1 MADVEVKD
9 NSNNIHQINVDT
21 MPDGSQTQAVKL
33 QLGNDGEDGGY
44 LSSTN
49 PISVFLGMMVK
60 SAMKQMARLTFDG
73 SGQLRATV
81 SGTIGISG
89 NQTIGTVYTANV
101 GYGDNGKPATS
112 IIVTRK
118 PTTNNFVR
126 T

>member
-33 QLGNDGEDGGY
+33 QLGNEGEDGGY
-44 LSSTN
+44 LSASN
-49 PISVFLGMMVK
+49 PISVFLGMLVK
-60 SAMKQMARLTFDG
+60 SAMKQMARLSFDG

-81 SGTIGISG
+81 VLSP
-89 NQTIGTVYTANV
+89 NQTLGTVTTANV

-118 PTTNNFVR
+118 PTTNNLVR